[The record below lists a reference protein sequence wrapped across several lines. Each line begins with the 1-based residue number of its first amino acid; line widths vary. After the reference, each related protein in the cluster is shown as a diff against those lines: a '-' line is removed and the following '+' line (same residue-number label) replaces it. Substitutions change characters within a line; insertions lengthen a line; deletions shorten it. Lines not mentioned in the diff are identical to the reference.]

1 MALGPGIFKEK
12 YKDYS
17 LEQLNNEL
25 DKLKK
30 YLVSDELK
38 QARQEEIN
46 EGIDDNNCITNVES
60 NIEAL
65 ETLIKEKENTSNK
78 NGFIRKTILDENG
91 VEYEVEEQFA
101 LPDFE
106 QIKWLGKIAEKLQIN
121 LDDLSTNSKRLDDV
135 KATYYWNSS
144 RGGTSLIVSD
154 DGSYL
159 GATSAVNFD
168 RHLEEFKSGK
178 RNGNFNEVKYEEK
191 EKNVLKSI
199 IEKIIS
205 DYQEFSM
212 KPPVYDI
219 PSKFFLVE
227 KDNQYYLSTI
237 LDKHIMHYPNKQ
249 NDDTENQNYPM
260 NLLIYNLY
268 DNESEILTYEEFCK
282 KYSFKITNINV
293 PEILKT
299 KANYT
304 AIEIIRIKRSLPNIL
319 EDILQNK
326 ETVNLEKYENEYL
339 PKFLLSL
346 TEPEI
351 KLLLN
356 SPLKES
362 NDKILKINCHS
373 CNNEIVID
381 CSKLPTN
388 IKTLDTMCPNCKSFI
403 KYANLNYVEET
414 KKEYTQ
420 DDYKHF
426 FYRQMTEDEKEK
438 LNALNCNDKIS
449 KLITSNYQ
457 IKYLNDIGYLFI
469 GEGYLILENGT
480 EPTHYFAKIFKT
492 KEEAINEIE
501 QNYSE
506 KFNDNENETI
516 TISAIEKTG
525 IPTKQFENTILFV
538 SSDNAVIDNKKV
550 LIDDKKF
557 NFIINIID
565 QKLNKIKEIK
575 NQQTPEF
582 LNNHL
587 SYDNKSK
594 IFSIKYNNEEISIN
608 YHTGTE
614 SDKYIIEL
622 INLIIDILMKDNK
635 EIENELNSAFE
646 QDLNNINSMLKDVEN
661 MIFGENKN
669 FSLAK
674 EKLLDFV
681 KGISIF
687 ENDNETDY
695 YNFDDVIQFVIYTRL
710 NKTNKKIVWSSIPF
724 LTAYSYLAYIY
735 NEEKNYEEALN
746 IIDKQMKI
754 APLNLSGYFEKCE
767 TYKMQKMWEQFKEE
781 TQKIYEK
788 IYDAKDLAHLYR
800 NLGFYYI
807 EQNKF
812 DLAYALYTA
821 SIQFEKHRL
830 AYSEIMY
837 INQQLGRENYSMSA
851 EETLKLLD
859 DNNIPFGV
867 KKENIDLLISIYE
880 NEKELIKNPSTEM
893 LLAEKIYYLT
903 KDKRFAPFFEKIDI
917 TTGCSIV
924 IPRSWNP
931 IKPEV
936 IKEKFSKNQ
945 MFAIYT
951 DTNALFQAVYD
962 GKCAEKNF
970 NEAYNLNVSN
980 IKNNKQFNTKL
991 LKESI
996 IDLKLQQ
1003 GLKRFNQ
1010 VLFEIITNEN
1020 KKIYLYHNFTLING
1034 IFVDFSIDVDSNIDY
1049 NDDSKF
1055 NNQKNVLDLIDV
1067 LSSII
1072 EIKNNNTQDTLK
1084 LNNIE
1089 EKINQACVLYK
1100 SNKDIN
1106 VIVDIAKDIINSK
1119 TDDIF
1124 WIVASRDAFIYLILK
1139 QFNDKND
1146 CNYMEL
1152 IKIISDKNLFIKSCK
1167 ESTGNDVGDLG
1178 NYADKVRKSS
1188 DKMLDSYYE
1197 IICSSLNVKTETST
1211 NNSELNKLI
1220 EDTIIDEDIS
1230 LKETVLNIIKL
1241 IISLRPETTT
1251 KIAEL
1256 IKYEPEKN
1264 FVEPLTQGKV
1274 FNYVFDVCK
1283 KMNINLEEVDESFGG
1298 LAYYYTFKKTDKK
1311 ENNNDELIE
1320 HTINS
1325 NISFKFKLPKLYG
1338 EITKKTDISFKV
1350 GNSINV
1356 MIAKCSDIS
1365 KLYDRSLQW
1374 LENSAKTNNQN
1385 ILKDKVRKYFL
1396 NNETIQVIERMV
1408 EKDNQRRMYKFIYL
1422 NESMIIFAFGT
1433 KGYNEKFENTIN
1445 NAIISI
1451 KEIGNQK
1458 KVERDPFEKV
1468 NNSNVL
1474 NENVKKYMNDFVDNE
1489 IEQPSNI
1496 DSEFLEYSKLY
1507 KEKFG
1512 KNAYIAMPDG
1522 TKEQTINAIKEC
1534 LKRNEDV
1541 LDKIL
1546 YPTFEKDTEDGVLY

>member
-1 MALGPGIFKEK
+1 MALGPGMFKEK

-25 DKLKK
+25 DELKK

-46 EGIDDNNCITNVES
+46 KGIDDNNCITNVES
-60 NIEAL
+60 EIEAI
-65 ETLIKEKENTSNK
+65 ESLIKEKKLILPKDTGK
-78 NGFIRKTILDENG
+78 MFIRKYKTDGTEEELEIDLPKFEMPPFTPEESKYYVNISKLLDISIFECK
-91 VEYEVEEQFA
+91 EY
-101 LPDFE
+101 
-106 QIKWLGKIAEKLQIN
+106 
-121 LDDLSTNSKRLDDV
+121 SKRIPEEN
-135 KATYYWNSS
+135 ATYYYNPA
-144 RGGTSLIVSD
+144 RGGKCVIVSD

-159 GATSAVNFD
+159 SATSSVNFE
-168 RHLEEFKSGK
+168 RHLEEFKTGR
-178 RNGNFNEVKYEEK
+178 RNGNFN
-191 EKNVLKSI
+191 
-199 IEKIIS
+199 
-205 DYQEFSM
+205 
-212 KPPVYDI
+212 
-219 PSKFFLVE
+219 
-227 KDNQYYLSTI
+227 
-237 LDKHIMHYPNKQ
+237 
-249 NDDTENQNYPM
+249 DT
-260 NLLIYNLY
+260 
-268 DNESEILTYEEFCK
+268 T
-282 KYSFKITNINV
+282 
-293 PEILKT
+293 
-299 KANYT
+299 
-304 AIEIIRIKRSLPNIL
+304 
-319 EDILQNK
+319 
-326 ETVNLEKYENEYL
+326 
-339 PKFLLSL
+339 
-346 TEPEI
+346 
-351 KLLLN
+351 
-356 SPLKES
+356 ES

-426 FYRQMTEDEKEK
+426 FYRQMTEEEKEK

-525 IPTKQFENTILFV
+525 IPTKQIENTALFV
-538 SSDNAVIDNKKV
+538 SKENAVIDNKKV
-550 LIDDKKF
+550 LIDDKRF

-582 LNNHL
+582 LNNHV

-594 IFSIKYNNEEISIN
+594 IFSIKYNNEEVSIN

-681 KGISIF
+681 KGVSIF

-695 YNFDDVIQFVIYTRL
+695 YNFDDVIQFVIYTKL

-724 LTAYSYLAYIY
+724 LTAYSYLAYVY
-735 NEEKNYEEALN
+735 NEEKNYDEALN

-754 APLNLSGYFEKCE
+754 APLNLSAYFEKCE

-781 TQKIYEK
+781 TQKIYTK

-807 EQNKF
+807 EQNKL

-830 AYSEIMY
+830 AYSEMMY

-859 DNNIPFGV
+859 DNNIPFGA
-867 KKENIDLLISIYE
+867 KKENVDLLISIYE
-880 NEKELIKNPSTEM
+880 NEKELIKDPNTEM
-893 LLAEKIYYLT
+893 LLASKIYYLSEDS
-903 KDKRFAPFFEKIDI
+903 KFAPYYEEVDN
-917 TTGCSIV
+917 TTGCAII
-924 IPRSWNP
+924 IPRSWKP
-931 IKPEV
+931 IKQEV
-936 IKEKFSKNQ
+936 IEKEFSKNQ

-951 DTNALFQAVYD
+951 DTNALFQGVYD
-962 GKCAEKNF
+962 GKCPIDEFDK
-970 NEAYNLNVSN
+970 AYNLNIENMKKSN
-980 IKNNKQFNTKL
+980 MNL
-991 LKESI
+991 LYESI
-996 IDLKLQQ
+996 LDLKLQK
-1003 GLKRFNQ
+1003 GVKKFKCA
-1010 VLFEIITNEN
+1010 LFETKGIR
-1020 KKIYLYHNFTLING
+1020 IYNCFTLING
-1034 IFVDFSIDVDSNIDY
+1034 IFVNFSINVSSEIDFNDS
-1049 NDDSKF
+1049 SKF
-1055 NNQKNVLDLIDV
+1055 NNQKNMVDLINV
-1067 LSSII
+1067 LSSILELNKDDNSGI
-1072 EIKNNNTQDTLK
+1072 QKDIKEDNVANKINSVCEIYKKNN
-1084 LNNIE
+1084 
-1089 EKINQACVLYK
+1089 
-1100 SNKDIN
+1100 DITK
-1106 VIVDIAKDIINSK
+1106 VIDIVKEAINSK
-1119 TDDIF
+1119 EIDPF
-1124 WIVASRDAFIYLILK
+1124 WLDTARYAFIYLILK
-1139 QFNDKND
+1139 QFNDNQKCD
-1146 CNYMEL
+1146 YTTL
-1152 IKIISDKNLFIKSCK
+1152 IEIISDKDKFVKICK
-1167 ESTGNDVGDLG
+1167 EAKNVNSDSSYLSEYASKIINST
-1178 NYADKVRKSS
+1178 
-1188 DKMLDSYYE
+1188 DKMIDSYYE
-1197 IICSSLNVKTETST
+1197 IICSCLNVKAETST

-1220 EDTIIDEDIS
+1220 EDTITNEDIS
-1230 LKETVLNIIKL
+1230 LKETILNIVEL
-1241 IISLRPETTT
+1241 IIDLLPETTT
-1251 KIAEL
+1251 TIAEL
-1256 IKYEPEKN
+1256 IKYEPEKS
-1264 FVEPLTQGKV
+1264 FVEPLTQGKI

-1283 KMNINLEEVDESFGG
+1283 KMNINLEKVDKSFGG
-1298 LAYYYTFKKTDKK
+1298 LAYYYTFKKADKK

-1338 EITKKTDISFKV
+1338 ETTKKTDISFKI

-1365 KLYDRSLQW
+1365 KLDDRSLQW

-1396 NNETIQVIERMV
+1396 NNDTIQVIERMV
-1408 EKDNQRRMYKFIYL
+1408 EKDDQRRMYKFVYL

-1451 KEIGNQK
+1451 KEIGNQE

-1468 NNSNVL
+1468 NNSNDVD
-1474 NENVKKYMNDFVDNE
+1474 EKVKKYMNDFIDKEV
-1489 IEQPSNI
+1489 EQSSNI

-1546 YPTFEKDTEDGVLY
+1546 YPTFEKDMEDGVLY